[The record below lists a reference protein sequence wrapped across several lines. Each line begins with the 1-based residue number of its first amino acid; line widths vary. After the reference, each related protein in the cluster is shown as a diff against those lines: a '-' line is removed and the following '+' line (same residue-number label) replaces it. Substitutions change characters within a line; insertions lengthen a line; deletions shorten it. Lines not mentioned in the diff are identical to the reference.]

1 MDIRQQDTFHQ
12 LRGTAVQRL
21 AFRIAVADIADAGVN
36 QTARNEHG
44 AFRIRNNVRN
54 RDVEKTFFAHRA
66 VRIAWLADQANLFTD
81 QYAAP

>member
-1 MDIRQQDTFHQ
+1 MDIRQQDAFHQ

-21 AFRIAVADIADAGVN
+21 AFRIAVADIADTGIQQA
-36 QTARNEHG
+36 ARNEHG

-54 RDVEKTFFAHRA
+54 RDVEEAFFAHRA
-66 VRIAWLADQANLFTD
+66 IRIAWFAYQANLFAD